1 MDWKFYFLDWLLHD
15 NNPIYVYVYVYM
27 SNFKYENSTYRIYDL
42 FIVFNNSFHIPHS
55 ILLLFIYKHLQFS
68 RCSCVYDHS
77 QYRVFIIEKYLWYF
91 RYFFSIFIL
100 FIILLFTTIY
110 FASISTYSVKSQG
123 LLLKLFHIH
132 ISDIINNSCSHFY
145 HRFNVTKFFRFYI
158 PFSLDFSIHRNY
170 TIIINT
176 FVQLFPF
183 FPFFCP
189 CLFQC
194 KQQQH

>member
-1 MDWKFYFLDWLLHD
+1 MYMYICQISNMKILLIEYMTYSLFLIIHFIFLIPFCFYLFINIFNFQD
-15 NNPIYVYVYVYM
+15 VRVYM
-27 SNFKYENSTYRIYDL
+27 I
-42 FIVFNNSFHIPHS
+42 
-55 ILLLFIYKHLQFS
+55 ILNIE
-68 RCSCVYDHS
+68 CSSLKNICGIFV
-77 QYRVFIIEKYLWYF
+77 I
-91 RYFFSIFIL
+91 FFSIFIL
-100 FIILLFTTIY
+100 FIILLFTTIH